1 MGRNGTVRYH
11 LVDLTWGEIRLY
23 VTIMGNLKWGEM
35 GLYVTIMGD
44 LTWGE
49 MGLYV
54 TISSI

>member
-35 GLYVTIMGD
+35 GLYVTISA
-44 LTWGE
+44 
-49 MGLYV
+49 
-54 TISSI
+54 I